1 MELEVMSGSVV
12 HKDELVE
19 EFLTQPI
26 GIIPGSPAPHAP
38 AVGKLSPALKEL
50 EDLALRLLELMIPKL
65 LEDAPLLLMAA
76 LADFTLETL
85 W

>member
-1 MELEVMSGSVV
+1 MSGSVV

-38 AVGKLSPALKEL
+38 AGKLSPALKEL